1 MVRHPVRSTTDEL
14 GWAIQA
20 GANFNLADVATL
32 TAGVG
37 YGEGLLTNKFVF
49 EDGFANVDA
58 AMVIRLKQ
66 SPSPLACR
74 SACPKPRPSTHSLVT
89 STLWKSRTSCAST
102 NPMVASC
109 NQRRL

>member
-1 MVRHPVRSTTDEL
+1 MVAPPGFSGTVAHNDEL

-49 EDGFANVDA
+49 EDGFNNVDA
-58 AMVIRLKQ
+58 Q
-66 SPSPLACR
+66 
-74 SACPKPRPSTHSLVT
+74 
-89 STLWKSRTSCAST
+89 W
-102 NPMVASC
+102 
-109 NQRRL
+109 